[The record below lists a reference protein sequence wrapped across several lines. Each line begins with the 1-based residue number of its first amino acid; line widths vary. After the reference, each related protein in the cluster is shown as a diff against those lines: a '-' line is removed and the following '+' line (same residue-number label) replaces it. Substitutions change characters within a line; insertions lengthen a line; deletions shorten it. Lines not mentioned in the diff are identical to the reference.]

1 MATSQ
6 HYRFPRTSSVPRLL
20 ASLETVLRQPE
31 AVYEEFQRLQEFC
44 RDHVTGDTHTA
55 TQPANRGKNRYTT
68 EKINLFLINLL
79 FVFKVTVNV

>member
-20 ASLETVLRQPE
+20 ASLETVLRCPE
-31 AVYEEFQRLQEFC
+31 AVYEEFERLQEFC